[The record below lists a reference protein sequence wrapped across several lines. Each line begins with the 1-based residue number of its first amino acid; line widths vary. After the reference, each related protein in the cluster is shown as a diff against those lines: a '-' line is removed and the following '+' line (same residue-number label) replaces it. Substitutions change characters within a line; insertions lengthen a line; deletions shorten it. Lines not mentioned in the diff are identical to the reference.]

1 MLVEKFKMTTIT
13 HRFETSVPPEK
24 LWRCLSDLTLVRDYN
39 LTILSAKLQGN
50 GSLGVGTLRACELKP
65 KGKVLERVT
74 VWEDGKAVGLEV
86 VESDW
91 PITNMNWVTRIAPN
105 ESGTILSQQLE
116 YGMKYGPIGW
126 VLNTLVLKRNIT
138 KNVGK
143 ALEGLI
149 QIAEQ
154 AK

>member
-1 MLVEKFKMTTIT
+1 VEKYKMTTIT
-13 HRFETSVPPEK
+13 HRFETSVSPEK
-24 LWRCLSDLTLVRDYN
+24 LWDCLSDLTLVKDYN
-39 LTILSAKLQGN
+39 PTVLSAKLQGN
-50 GSLGVGTLRACELKP
+50 GPLGVGTLRSCDLKP

-74 VWEDGKAVGLEV
+74 VWDDRKAVGLEV

-91 PITNMNWVTRIAPN
+91 PVTNMNWVTRIAPN
-105 ESGTILSQQLE
+105 GSGSILSQQLE
-116 YGMKYGPIGW
+116 YGMKFGPLGW
-126 VLNTLVLKRNIT
+126 VLNALVLKRNIA

>member
-1 MLVEKFKMTTIT
+1 MTIIA

-24 LWRCLSDLTLVRDYN
+24 LWRCLSDLTLVKNYN
-39 LTILSAKLQGN
+39 PTVASAKLQGN
-50 GSLGVGTLRACELKP
+50 GPIGLGTLRSCELKP

-74 VWEDGKAVGLEV
+74 VWEDGQAVGLEI

-91 PITNMNWVTRIAPN
+91 PVTSMNWVTRIIPHG
-105 ESGTILSQQLE
+105 SGSILSQQLE
-116 YGMKYGPIGW
+116 YGMKFGPLGW
-126 VLNTLVLKRNIT
+126 LLNALVLKRNIT

-143 ALEGLI
+143 ALAGLI